1 MHANWMQQRYTAY
14 MAKTIQIRDIDD
26 QTYTTLRTRAAA
38 DHLSLAAYLRRHLE
52 QLAGAPTMA
61 EILERADRRRARGV
75 VVAGSDII
83 AAVRATRDEDC
94 TEGED

>member
-1 MHANWMQQRYTAY
+1 

-52 QLAGAPTMA
+52 QLASAPSMV

-75 VVAGSDII
+75 RVSGGDIVS
-83 AAVRATRDEDC
+83 AVRATRDDDC